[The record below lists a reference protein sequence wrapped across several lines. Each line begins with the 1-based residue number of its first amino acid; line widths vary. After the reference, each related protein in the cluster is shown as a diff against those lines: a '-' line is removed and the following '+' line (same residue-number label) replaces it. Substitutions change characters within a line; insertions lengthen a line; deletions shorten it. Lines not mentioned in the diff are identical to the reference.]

1 MTAAEGSSGA
11 SVGSSRPPSCA
22 PSDNTSERSLMDAPH
37 MLMLKMQNKP
47 SEFPLNMSVQIED
60 LSPKEEMVGADGKIS
75 TKAADDSDRL
85 SERLTID
92 VSPERDYGSANGTRS
107 PSYEPSTVSSSVSSC
122 ETPSAVSSEGRTLVM
137 TPVAMANL
145 GQGSDH
151 QASMMKF
158 KLKYLVAPKF
168 FPCKVCNENFD
179 SATKMWEHRIREHKQ
194 MTQFYCDSCSF
205 FTDKMNELQGHM
217 LSTHGKE
224 MGGLKDHV
232 CFICGKGYATR
243 TGLNQHLLR
252 HSEEGPPHYECPYEN
267 CASKV
272 HSKCALKNHIRR
284 VHLKVPAKYQCPEE
298 GCRRRFDSSSALRN
312 HQILHT
318 EHRPLVCNFNGCD
331 KSFRE
336 SKHLKVHRM
345 QHTDEKPI
353 KCELCDYSCRQRN
366 SMNWHMKSKHNCE
379 KSVSADGRTV
389 YVPLKS

>member
-1 MTAAEGSSGA
+1 MGRSAQKPDE
-11 SVGSSRPPSCA
+11 
-22 PSDNTSERSLMDAPH
+22 SEKLPD
-37 MLMLKMQNKP
+37 
-47 SEFPLNMSVQIED
+47 
-60 LSPKEEMVGADGKIS
+60 
-75 TKAADDSDRL
+75 
-85 SERLTID
+85 RLTID
-92 VSPERDYGSANGTRS
+92 VLQEVEYGSANGTNS
-107 PSYEPSTVSSSVSSC
+107 PGYAHSTVSSSVSSC

-168 FPCKVCNENFD
+168 FPCKVCSENFD

-205 FTDKMNELQGHM
+205 FTDNMSELQGHM

-267 CASKV
+267 CSSKV

-284 VHLKVPAKYQCPEE
+284 VHLKVPAKYQCPED
-298 GCRRRFDSSSALRN
+298 GCQRRFDSSSALRS
-312 HQILHT
+312 HQVLHT